1 MSLHATVS
9 PHRPLRERRV
19 PIALSRTLGCAEF
32 GDPEGHAIFWLHGTP
47 GGRLQVPPGAPA
59 EARARGLR
67 LIAVERPGTGW
78 SSPHRYGCVR
88 EFAADLGALADEL
101 GVARFAVV
109 GVSGGGPYALACAHD
124 LGARLTAACVL
135 GGFGPVRGAEAVP
148 GRTRLLALFAPALAL
163 GAEPMGRALA
173 GTLARLTAHSGRAVR
188 LFAALTSA
196 ADRAILTSPEFE
208 AVFVGDILHVLDD
221 GLSAAT
227 HDFRLF
233 TRHWGFRLADIQ
245 APVYFWQGERDGI
258 VPPSHGRHQASLV
271 PGARLFVAADEGHFA
286 GYASA
291 SSVLDLLT
299 VRFAEI
305 ASRPGS

>member
-1 MSLHATVS
+1 MSLTTPIS
-9 PHRPLRERRV
+9 PHRPLTERRV
-19 PIALSRTLGCAEF
+19 PIARSRTLGCAEF
-32 GDPEGHAIFWLHGTP
+32 GDPEGHPVFWLHGTP
-47 GGRLQVPPGAPA
+47 GGRLQVPPGAPE

-88 EFAADLGALADEL
+88 EFAADLGALADAL
-101 GVARFAVV
+101 GAPRFSVV

-124 LGARLTAACVL
+124 LGARLSAACVL
-135 GGFGPVRGAEAVP
+135 GGFGPVCGSEAVP
-148 GRTRLLALFAPALAL
+148 GRTRLLALFAPALSL

-173 GTLARLTAHSGRAVR
+173 LALARFTAHSGRAVR
-188 LFAALTSA
+188 LFATLVSE
-196 ADRAILTSPEFE
+196 ADRAILTSPAFE

-258 VPPSHGRHQASLV
+258 VPPSHGRHQAGLV
-271 PGARLFVAADEGHFA
+271 PGAQLFVAAEEGHFA

-291 SSVLDLLT
+291 SSVFDLLGA
-299 VRFAEI
+299 RFAG
-305 ASRPGS
+305 AVPSG